1 MELGGG
7 LLGLIAL
14 ITWVVAAVGGSV
26 MLGVWVRR
34 GGVRRSAG
42 AATRLAPGLVFGH
55 FMLAVAGLII
65 WIIYLVADADV
76 LAWVSFV
83 ILLVVAG
90 LGLTMFVRWVRQ
102 QPGSADSAQPDT
114 AERHFPVAVVLAH
127 GLFAIASIVLVIL
140 VALEVGGS

>member
-7 LLGLIAL
+7 ILGLIAL
-14 ITWVVAAVGGSV
+14 ITWVVAAVAGLV

-34 GGVRRSAG
+34 GGVRRSAS
-42 AATRLAPGLVFGH
+42 ATTRLAPGLVFGH
-55 FMLAVAGLII
+55 FLLAVAGLII

-83 ILLVVAG
+83 VLLVVAG
-90 LGLTMFVRWVRQ
+90 LGITMFVLWARQ
-102 QPGSADSAQPDT
+102 QPGSADSSLPDT
-114 AERHFPVAVVLAH
+114 AERHFPLAVVLAH
-127 GLFAIASIVLVIL
+127 GLFAIATIVLVIL